1 MFAMTS
7 HGDVTC
13 SSFRKR
19 RYRGTESPSVPPR
32 RNNSRQGMSGPNL
45 APQEIVDR
53 SPVVHRVHAE
63 VTFAG
68 SVRPDR
74 LAHCSSA
81 ATITSA
87 GNTESG
93 PAGDRS
99 MLRDNRAGCIE
110 PIVSYL
116 GAYPLARSTGGRK
129 SSDDRPPW
137 LAEPRPYATEVF
149 RTVEP

>member
-1 MFAMTS
+1 MVAMTS
-7 HGDVTC
+7 HGHVTG

-19 RYRGTESPSVPPR
+19 RCRGAEPPSVPPR

-53 SPVVHRVHAE
+53 SPLVHRVHAE

-74 LAHCSSA
+74 LARSSSA

-87 GNTESG
+87 DDTESG
-93 PAGDRS
+93 PLGDQS
-99 MLRDNRAGCIE
+99 LLRDNRVRCIG
-110 PIVSYL
+110 PIVSCP
-116 GAYPLARSTGGRK
+116 GAYPLARSTAGKK